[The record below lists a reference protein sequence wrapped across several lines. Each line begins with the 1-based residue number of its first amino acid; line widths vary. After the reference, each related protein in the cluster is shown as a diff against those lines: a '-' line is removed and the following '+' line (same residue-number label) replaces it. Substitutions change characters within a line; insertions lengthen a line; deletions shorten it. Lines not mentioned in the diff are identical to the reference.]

1 PRCGCSSTPATPRR
15 RTSGSSRLRS
25 VSHAIAAFHATRSAT
40 SAGVAARISRDT
52 ARLPH
57 QRGRHRS
64 VRALHMRA
72 DRVAAQ
78 AGGHAWQR
86 APPGD
91 RRGRRFAWP
100 GRHQPQGTSRLNI
113 GSLLDR
119 LKWRRLQALRRRRV
133 ASRTRPEQE
142 PALRAELFSAEQ
154 MERHG
159 RVLAAQHRLRERSHA
174 DLLLGRLADNEAVIT
189 HICERL
195 TDATRRK
202 RRITPAGEWLLD
214 NFYLIEEQIR
224 TARRHLPRGYSR
236 ELPRLDN
243 GASAGLP
250 RVYDIALEIIAHGDG
265 RIDTAGLHR
274 FIHAYQEVTPL

>member
-1 PRCGCSSTPATPRR
+1 HVGGRGGTNQQGHGETPS
-15 RTSGSSRLRS
+15 SGS
-25 VSHAIAAFHATRSAT
+25 
-40 SAGVAARISRDT
+40 
-52 ARLPH
+52 
-57 QRGRHRS
+57 RHRS

-72 DRVAAQ
+72 GRVAAQ
-78 AGGHAWQR
+78 AGGCAWQR

-91 RRGRRFAWP
+91 RRGRPFAWP
-100 GRHQPQGTSRLNI
+100 GRHPPQGTSRLNI

-159 RVLAAQHRLRERSHA
+159 RVLAAQHRLRERSHV

-195 TDATRRK
+195 TDAPRRK

-214 NFYLIEEQIR
+214 NFYLIEEQVR
-224 TARRHLPRGYSR
+224 TARRHL
-236 ELPRLDN
+236 
-243 GASAGLP
+243 
-250 RVYDIALEIIAHGDG
+250 
-265 RIDTAGLHR
+265 
-274 FIHAYQEVTPL
+274 